1 MYDIDVTSRALVCGR
16 CDIMKEQIKKF
27 PRAARCGMF
36 VVRVGRG
43 D

>member
-1 MYDIDVTSRALVCGR
+1 MYDIDITSRALVSGG
-16 CDIMKEQIKKF
+16 CDIMKEHIEMF

-36 VVRVGRG
+36 VVRVRRG